1 MNHSSDIVKLA
12 LDIGAGK
19 QEHLLAIANHY
30 QSKHDL
36 NSTVDLYRF
45 DANARKFVKFHIFS
59 EAENVKM
66 YFFSTSEKM

>member
-1 MNHSSDIVKLA
+1 MNHPSDIVKLA

-19 QEHLLAIANHY
+19 QEHLVAIANHY

-59 EAENVKM
+59 EVEKK
-66 YFFSTSEKM
+66 YIFTFSASEKM